1 VVVDFD
7 LTDDQDLFL
16 DTTRKFL
23 TASWPVSAVRALIDD
38 SAGFDRKVWATG
50 SELGWTS
57 MLVPDEHG
65 GGTISG
71 EGVAD
76 LAIVA
81 EELGRFV
88 FAGPVLPANV
98 VAYGLARWGSEDLAK
113 VHLPALAAGTEI
125 AGWATA
131 EGNDRWGAD
140 GLEMTAA
147 PSGGG
152 YRLEGLKSPVQD
164 AHVAD
169 HLLVAARTPG
179 GVTQFLVPADAPG
192 LMISPLRGL
201 DLARRFAQVRFD
213 GVDVPS
219 SAVVGEVDQ
228 AAEAVEKQLAL
239 AVALQCCETV
249 GTTDRAFE
257 MTLGYVKDRKAFG
270 RPIGSYQALKH
281 RLADMLLWL
290 ESSKAAA
297 VAAAKAV
304 QFDVNGSAAASLAKA
319 YIGDRCPVI
328 LRECLQMHGGIGY
341 TWEHDLHFFMRRVE
355 SNAAI
360 YGTPDYHRDRLAAS
374 LGF

>member
-1 VVVDFD
+1 VVVDLE

-16 DTTRKFL
+16 DTTRRFL
-23 TASWPVSAVRALIDD
+23 TANWPVSAVRTLIDD
-38 SAGFDRKVWATG
+38 PAGFDRKAWATG
-50 SELGWTS
+50 AELGWTS

-113 VHLPALAAGTEI
+113 LHLPALTAGTEI
-125 AGWATA
+125 AAWATA
-131 EGNDRWGAD
+131 EGNDRWGTD
-140 GLEMTAA
+140 GLGMTAQ

-152 YRLEGLKSPVQD
+152 YRLDGLKSPVQD

-169 HLLVAARTPG
+169 QLLVAARTAG
-179 GVTQFLVPADAPG
+179 GITQFLVPADAPG
-192 LMISPLRGL
+192 LSITPLRGL

-213 GVDVPS
+213 GVEVPS
-219 SAVVGEVDQ
+219 AAVVGDVDQ
-228 AAEAVEKQLAL
+228 AADAVEKQLAL
-239 AVALQCCETV
+239 AVTLQCCETV

-257 MTLGYVKDRKAFG
+257 MTLSYVKDRKAFG

-304 QFDVNGSAAASLAKA
+304 QFDVNGSSASSLAKA

-328 LRECLQMHGGIGY
+328 VRECLQMHGGIGY

-360 YGTPDYHRDRLAAS
+360 YGTPDYHRDRLVGAA
-374 LGF
+374 GF